1 LTSKRI
7 IRNKMGTPTIQLPKI
22 EEALKEDDNIESDNE
37 GMRKKSAKKGKE
49 KLTKVKV
56 ALYML

>member
-1 LTSKRI
+1 
-7 IRNKMGTPTIQLPKI
+7 MGTPTIQLPKI